1 MKADAAHLAARLA
14 EDAEAVCKEYL
25 SQGRRCGHY
34 WLAGDVHGNPGRSL
48 FVRLAGPSSGRG
60 AAGKWTDAATGEHG
74 DLLDLISLN
83 RRHTSLRDTLEE
95 ARVFLSLP
103 ARSRSFPSEAAEP
116 SSLVP
121 RGSKAAARRLFAA
134 SRPLQGT
141 LAETYLRS
149 RGITGPLR
157 FPALRFHPGCYY
169 RAEEKAPLEAWPAL
183 IAAVTD
189 LSGNITGVL
198 RTWLTRDG
206 AGKAPLADP
215 RRAMGEL
222 LGHAVRFGALEAC
235 PGLRA
240 GVLAAGEGIETML
253 SLKSVVPA
261 LPMAAALSASHL
273 AGLLLP
279 PSLCRLYVAADND
292 VAGRRAATRL
302 MARARA
308 AEIEALLLLPRE
320 KDYNEDLCA
329 LGSLRLLEDI
339 TAQLT
344 GQDAARFVPRVK

>member
-1 MKADAAHLAARLA
+1 M
-14 EDAEAVCKEYL
+14 
-25 SQGRRCGHY
+25 
-34 WLAGDVHGNPGRSL
+34 
-48 FVRLAGPSSGRG
+48 
-60 AAGKWTDAATGEHG
+60 
-74 DLLDLISLN
+74 
-83 RRHTSLRDTLEE
+83 
-95 ARVFLSLP
+95 
-103 ARSRSFPSEAAEP
+103 
-116 SSLVP
+116 
-121 RGSKAAARRLFAA
+121 
-134 SRPLQGT
+134 
-141 LAETYLRS
+141 
-149 RGITGPLR
+149 
-157 FPALRFHPGCYY
+157 
-169 RAEEKAPLEAWPAL
+169 
-183 IAAVTD
+183 
-189 LSGNITGVL
+189 SGNITGVL